1 MNARSPVTRISMGL
15 VALTC
20 TILLTLDLFGIAPS
34 GTDDRL
40 QQRIQLA
47 ETLAQQ
53 IAHSLSTGDR
63 AAVRNTLHFTVQR
76 NAEVLSAGLRASD
89 GRLLAAS
96 ADHSRLWQPEEP
108 GRATPTHASVP
119 LASNGGLLG
128 HLEVRF
134 ENVAA
139 RGILEALWQRPII
152 RLTLLLG
159 ATGFV
164 AYLLY
169 LRRTMRYLDPS
180 AVVPTR
186 VQAALDVMT
195 EGVLLLDEKER
206 IVLANEAFARRTGR
220 SSESLLG
227 LKASGL
233 GWEIPV
239 TGESARSFPWLQAIR
254 DSQTPPDVPLAIKHL
269 TSGERHSFM
278 VRGAPVLDGWGHA
291 KGAIGT
297 FDDVTE
303 LERKTADLEK
313 SLADLEKSQDEIR
326 LQNEELEALSRQDPL
341 TGVSN
346 RRHLINSLEPLFAES
361 RKVNRELCC
370 VMVDIDHFKRVNDDH
385 GHSMGDEV
393 IRCVAKILTS
403 VVRSSDLVCR
413 YGGEEFLIILPEAP
427 VEAATAAA
435 ERLRAKI
442 DSPGFAR
449 VPVTASFGVSSIRNG
464 ASTFA
469 ALINQADEAMY
480 ASKENGR
487 NRVTRWDELPPSPE
501 NSD

>member
-1 MNARSPVTRISMGL
+1 MGL

-20 TILLTLDLFGIAPS
+20 TILLGLDLLGLAPS
-34 GTDDRL
+34 GTDERL

-47 ETLAQQ
+47 ERLAQQ
-53 IAHSLSTGDR
+53 IAHSLSSGDR
-63 AAVRNTLHFTVQR
+63 AAVRNALQFTVQR
-76 NAEVLSAGLRASD
+76 NAEVLSAGLRAPD
-89 GRLLAAS
+89 GRMLVAS
-96 ADHSRLWQPEEP
+96 ADHKRLWQPDDP
-108 GRATPTHASVP
+108 GRATPTHASIP
-119 LASNGGLLG
+119 LVSGEGMLG
-128 HLEVRF
+128 RLEVRF
-134 ENVAA
+134 EELAA
-139 RGILEALWQRPII
+139 HGILEALWRRPII

-169 LRRTMRYLDPS
+169 LRRTLRHLDPS
-180 AVVPTR
+180 AVVPAR

-195 EGVLLLDEKER
+195 EGVLLLDDKER
-206 IVLANEAFARRTGR
+206 IVLANEAFSRRTGR

-233 GWEIPV
+233 GWEIPG
-239 TGESARSFPWLQAIR
+239 TADSARSFPWLHAIR
-254 DSQTPPDVPLAIKHL
+254 DSQTPPDVALAIKHI
-269 TSGERHSFM
+269 TTGERHTFM

-303 LERKTADLEK
+303 LERKTAALEE
-313 SLADLEKSQDEIR
+313 SLAELEKSQDEIR

-346 RRHLINSLEPLFAES
+346 RRHLINTLEPLFVES
-361 RKVNRELCC
+361 RKVGRELSC
-370 VMVDIDHFKRVNDDH
+370 VMVDIDHFKKVNDDH

-393 IRCVAKILTS
+393 IQRVAETLTS

-413 YGGEEFLIILPEAP
+413 YGGEEFLVVMPEAP
-427 VEAATAAA
+427 LEAATAAA

-449 VPVTASFGVSSIRNG
+449 VPVTASFGVSSIRND
-464 ASTFA
+464 AATFA

-480 ASKENGR
+480 ASKQNGR
-487 NRVTRWDELPPSPE
+487 NRVTRWDALPANSE
-501 NSD
+501 NDDPLR